1 MTTCCQNCSSSA
13 ALGNDIASICTECAS
28 VSLAGFSMPLTGLL
42 LGAACGVIGLVAW
55 KTARWSSRRVARLA
69 FG

>member
-1 MTTCCQNCSSSA
+1 MTTCCPNCSSSA
-13 ALGNDIASICTECAS
+13 VLGNDIASICTECAS

>member
-1 MTTCCQNCSSSA
+1 MNTCCPNCASST
-13 ALGNDIASICTECAS
+13 ALGNDIASVCTECAS

-42 LGAACGVIGLVAW
+42 LGAACGVCALVAW
-55 KTARWSSRRVARLA
+55 KTARWSTRRAARLA